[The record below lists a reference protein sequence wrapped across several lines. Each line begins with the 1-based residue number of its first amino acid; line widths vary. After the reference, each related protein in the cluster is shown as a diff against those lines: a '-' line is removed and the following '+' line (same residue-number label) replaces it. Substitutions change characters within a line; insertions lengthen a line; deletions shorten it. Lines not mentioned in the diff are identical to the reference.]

1 MLHSQGGRGRG
12 RGRGGGGATPKL
24 YSLIYLVSPLSPL
37 RPTVRDAL
45 RNILLTFLWPW
56 VEINLLAAATLQR
69 SQLRSRRTKFYTQM
83 RINHFFG
90 GGGRGRGRGDTGF
103 ALCGVTYT
111 QRVVNFY
118 VALSSWHIL
127 WQAAREI
134 ATVRAKWGITRRY
147 KWLGRGRK
155 RGERVPALTRPAEH
169 GAWFALGLSNL
180 KGD

>member
-1 MLHSQGGRGRG
+1 MEAEVEVEMEVAS
-12 RGRGGGGATPKL
+12 GATPEF
-24 YSLIYLVSPLSPL
+24 YSLVYLVATLSPL
-37 RPTVRDAL
+37 RPTERVAF

-83 RINHFFG
+83 RINHFC
-90 GGGRGRGRGDTGF
+90 GGRDSGRDRGDAGF
-103 ALCGVTYT
+103 ALRRVTYT

-134 ATVRAKWGITRRY
+134 ATVCVKWGIARRY
-147 KWLGRGRK
+147 EWVGEWEEVKK
-155 RGERVPALTRPAEH
+155 RGSMER
-169 GAWFALGLSNL
+169 GLPWA
-180 KGD
+180 